1 MASIESIANKV
12 NSNITGKLTGLQEKM
27 ISKAPPEQQEF
38 LRAQFQLENEAQIT
52 QQITQMLKK
61 MDEMSMAV
69 IRNLA

>member
-1 MASIESIANKV
+1 MASIQSIADKVTGNIKNKL
-12 NSNITGKLTGLQEKM
+12 SPLQEQM
-27 ISKAPPEQQEF
+27 VNKAPPEQQEF

-52 QQITQMLKK
+52 QQITNMLKK